1 MRTRCADALQFR
13 SVNCKRIET
22 KERAASAETALSENS
37 DLLFDDVRIKCS
49 QDIAYVAVSVDVQV
63 DRFGKIQ
70 TENTH
75 D

>member
-49 QDIAYVAVSVDVQV
+49 QDIA
-63 DRFGKIQ
+63 FGKIQ